1 MSENNDYNEPQ
12 EIEVKPTYEA
22 LEQMVSELG
31 TQLARANTLRDNY
44 EARFD
49 RSARLIGDAGNYIK
63 DNLDDDWSEHA
74 IEILKALD
82 LPSTDSQTLT
92 LTIEVEVT
100 VSGPLGS
107 NFDLSEYDFD
117 IDNIDI
123 SCNERGFEVEENDG
137 GSITDI
143 SS

>member
-1 MSENNDYNEPQ
+1 MSENTDYNAPQ

-22 LEQMVSELG
+22 LELMVSQLG
-31 TQLARANTLRDNY
+31 SEVERQKRFAESY
-44 EARFD
+44 EARFT

-63 DNLDDDWSEHA
+63 ENLDDDWRDHA
-74 IEILKALD
+74 IEVLKALD
-82 LPSTDSQTLT
+82 LPSTDTHTLT

-117 IDNIDI
+117 IDHLDI

-137 GSITDI
+137 GSITDA
-143 SS
+143 S

>member
-1 MSENNDYNEPQ
+1 MSENEDYNAPQ

-22 LEQMVSELG
+22 LEQMVSSLG
-31 TQLARANTLRDNY
+31 TEIERQQRLAKNY
-44 EARFD
+44 EDRFD
-49 RSARLIGDAGNYIK
+49 RLARFIGDAGNYIK
-63 DNLDDDWSEHA
+63 ENIDDDWNEHA

-82 LPSTDSQTLT
+82 LPSTDTTTIT

-100 VSGPLGS
+100 VNGPLGS
-107 NFDLSEYDFD
+107 DFDLSEYDFD

-137 GSITDI
+137 GSITDA
-143 SS
+143 S